1 MKITRKKI
9 RKLILREMASMRS
22 LGQSEYRAQMFK
34 QNPGLVFGAI
44 ADLEDPEV
52 LEYDE
57 YGEEELNPELEQLTF
72 IIQNVDQ
79 FCANEL
85 MRQLSPT
92 MFVDNVKN
100 SIPVAISI
108 IKNNPEFVT
117 ELDAVI
123 LYLEKVQTLI
133 QDKQ

>member
-1 MKITRKKI
+1 
-9 RKLILREMASMRS
+9 
-22 LGQSEYRAQMFK
+22 MFK

-44 ADLEDPEV
+44 ADLEDPEF

-85 MRQLSPT
+85 MRQPSPT

-123 LYLEKVQTLI
+123 LFLQKVQTLI